1 MYCIFRGTN
10 SGVHA
15 GELLERTGQEVTI
28 GNARRLWYWK
38 SNGGVAFS
46 GLSQL
51 GLKEGKIDTVVPKML
66 VLDVIEVIPCTP
78 IAEKSIVNYV

>member
-1 MYCIFRGTN
+1 MYCIIRGIN

-15 GELLERTGQEVTI
+15 GELLERTGKEVKI

-38 SNGGVAFS
+38 SNGGVALN

-51 GLKEGKIDTVVPKML
+51 GLKEGKIDNTVPEMW
-66 VLDVIEVIPCTP
+66 VLDAIEVIPCSP
-78 IAEKSIVNYV
+78 IAQKSIANYA

>member
-1 MYCIFRGTN
+1 MYCIFRGIN

-15 GELLERTGQEVTI
+15 GELLERTGKEVKI

-38 SNGGVAFS
+38 SNGGVALN

-51 GLKEGKIDTVVPKML
+51 GLKEWKVDTVVPKMW
-66 VLDVIEVIPCTP
+66 VLDVIEVIPCSP
-78 IAEKSIVNYV
+78 IAERSITNYV